1 MGRDRAMK
9 RLTAQQIAA
18 AALMTALLIGGQVAL
33 GMVAGIEIV
42 TVLLLCYAYAFGP
55 VMGMLTAVAFSLLR
69 CFVWGFYPSVIVLYL
84 IYYTLFALL
93 FGLLGNFERW
103 RQRKAAMAAAEG
115 EASGKVGQAPAGGQ
129 PPAEAGR
136 TGRERGGKLLVLFTE
151 LLFVAV
157 AVPCAGMLGGYIRI
171 SSLALSRMQTLS
183 WIILGIDTAGFL
195 AYNFLLL
202 VLGHR
207 RAAGNVRYVISMTVI
222 AAFCTVCFSLL
233 DDVITPLFYGYAAD
247 AALAYFYTS
256 FLAMIPQTLCTIVTV
271 SLFFEPLTKI
281 FGYAAKHTAK

>member
-1 MGRDRAMK
+1 MGKGRAVK

-33 GMVAGIEIV
+33 GLVAGIEIV

-55 VMGMLTAVAFSLLR
+55 VMGMLTAIAFSLLR

-103 RQRKAAMAAAEG
+103 RQKKGA
-115 EASGKVGQAPAGGQ
+115 EASAAGKADAGTPPAGTGS
-129 PPAEAGR
+129 P
-136 TGRERGGKLLVLFTE
+136 GRERGGKLLVFFTE
-151 LLFVAV
+151 TLFVAV
-157 AVPCAGMLGGYIRI
+157 AVPCAGMLGGYIKI
-171 SSLALSRMQTLS
+171 STLALSRMQTLS
-183 WIILGIDTAGFL
+183 WIILGIDVAGFL
-195 AYNFLLL
+195 VYNFLLL

-207 RAAGNVRYVISMTVI
+207 KAAGNVRYVISMTAV

-281 FGYAAKHTAK
+281 FGYAAKHMAK